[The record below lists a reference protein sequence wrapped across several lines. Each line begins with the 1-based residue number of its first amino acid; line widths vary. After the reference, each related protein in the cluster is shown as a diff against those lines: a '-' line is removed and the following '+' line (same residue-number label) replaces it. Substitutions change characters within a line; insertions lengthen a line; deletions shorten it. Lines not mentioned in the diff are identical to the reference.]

1 MTDLNKPIIDQFELL
16 IEQIKHDIDIAPN
29 RKEALKHSFRLKQIK
44 NALDVI
50 KKYPKKIESGKQLAG
65 YAGIGKGTM
74 SRIDEILT
82 TGKLKEVS
90 IKKKHMEVEKHI
102 EELEQIFG
110 IGRKKAYELVTT
122 YNIKSIT
129 DLKKAHM
136 AGKIELTDQMM
147 TSLKHHNN
155 YKQQIPRSEM
165 DLVNSLIQKLAPDI
179 DPKIMVKI
187 CGSYRREKPTSNDID
202 ILVTHPDIIT
212 KKQLM
217 NNAVNYL
224 RLFVQKL
231 KDEKFILDDLTHENY
246 ETKYMGYCRLR
257 LDYPTRRIDIY
268 YIPYES
274 YYAALL
280 HLTGSG
286 NFNRKMRALAGNL
299 GYKLNEYGLFKIKNG
314 KMIRVKVSSE
324 KDIFDELGMD
334 YIEPKDR

>member
-1 MTDLNKPIIDQFELL
+1 MDDLNKQIIDQFELL
-16 IEQIKHDIDIAPN
+16 IEQIKHDIDVAPT
-29 RKEALKHSFRLKQIK
+29 RKDSLRHSFRLKQIK

-50 KKYPKKIESGKQLAG
+50 KKYPKKIESGKQLTG
-65 YAGIGKGTM
+65 YAGIGKGTIT
-74 SRIDEILT
+74 RIDEILS
-82 TGKLKEVS
+82 TGKLKEIS
-90 IKKKHMEVEKHI
+90 IKKKHKDVEKYI
-102 EELEQIFG
+102 DELEQVFG
-110 IGRKKAYELVTT
+110 IGRKKAYELVTK
-122 YNIKSIT
+122 YGIKSIA

-147 TSLKHHNN
+147 ISLKHHNN
-155 YKQQIPRSEM
+155 YKQSIPRSEM
-165 DLVNSLIQKLAPDI
+165 DQVNILIQKLIPEV
-179 DPKIMVKI
+179 DPKLEGRI

-202 ILVTHPDIIT
+202 ILITHPDIIT
-212 KKQLM
+212 KKQLL
-217 NNAVNYL
+217 NSKSNYL

-286 NFNRKMRALAGNL
+286 NFNRKMRLLAGNL

-314 KMIRVKVSSE
+314 KMARVKVNSE